1 MTKTALLGRFCYS
14 LKIFWNLLKKFLK
27 KHLTFATAN
36 VIIKIQSRE
45 TEASMARE
53 RETVWMSK

>member
-1 MTKTALLGRFCYS
+1 LCKK
-14 LKIFWNLLKKFLK
+14 LKKSKKFLENP
-27 KHLTFATAN
+27 LTFWDTN

-53 RETVWMSK
+53 RETVWTSK